1 MLKDLEQR
9 YNVLSYLI
17 TSLDMLFIIVK
28 LQNFDYRL
36 GNNEKGLMA
45 YWFKR
50 PLTKVYSE

>member
-28 LQNFDYRL
+28 LQNFDYRP

-45 YWFKR
+45 Y
-50 PLTKVYSE
+50 